1 MLHIYVSYAILNNI
15 YLYLDR
21 ISYNTV
27 QSYQLVRIESVL
39 HVDIRTYSLIY
50 DRNTSLVKQAM

>member
-15 YLYLDR
+15 FYILDR
-21 ISYNTV
+21 ISYNAV
-27 QSYQLVRIESVL
+27 QSYQLVRIVSLL
-39 HVDIRTYSLIY
+39 HVNIRAYSLIY

>member
-1 MLHIYVSYAILNNI
+1 MLHIYVAYAILNNI
-15 YLYLDR
+15 CLYLDR

-27 QSYQLVRIESVL
+27 QSYQLVRIVSVL